1 MINSSCIYKGT
12 VVHKRFKPKKHFFK
26 YNVFSMLIDLDEIN
40 EMDKKLGIFSFNKFN
55 ILSFFNIDHGPRNG
69 SSLINW
75 VKSTLRKNKI
85 HFNGIKI
92 KLLCYPRI
100 FGYVFNPL
108 SIFYI
113 YDSKN
118 KLITVIYEVKNTFG
132 EQHSY
137 IFKVNNKS
145 NILKHK
151 CEKKF
156 YVSPFIKMNCT
167 YNFVLTKPSNT
178 ISVLIDQHDEKSKLL
193 VASQNGK
200 KLKITNSNLIKTYL
214 SYPLMSF
221 KVIAAIHYEAF
232 KLWFKGVSLVKKNI
246 KIRNKISREI

>member
-40 EMDKKLGIFSFNKFN
+40 EMDKRLSIFSFNKFN
-55 ILSFFNIDHGPRNG
+55 ILSFFNIDHGSRDG
-69 SSLINW
+69 SSLKNW

-132 EQHSY
+132 EQHTY

-145 NILKHK
+145 NI
-151 CEKKF
+151 F
-156 YVSPFIKMNCT
+156 SSSPTSSISSFNSKISSIIN
-167 YNFVLTKPSNT
+167 SNSSTT
-178 ISVLIDQHDEKSKLL
+178 IPVGDDQGSFTVIDMRT
-193 VASQNGK
+193 AK
-200 KLKITNSNLIKTYL
+200 KLVNPNDGKASVTGGTDVITRSPERRL
-214 SYPLMSF
+214 SP
-221 KVIAAIHYEAF
+221 YEPF
-232 KLWFKGVSLVKKNI
+232 VTHHV
-246 KIRNKISREI
+246 